1 MTWHAD
7 HPHEEG
13 RLHEE
18 GLSLLKAGQLDAAL
32 DRIGRAIDLASEAA
46 LSAQKIALPA
56 QQTAQS
62 AQTTAL
68 PARQTAQLHNS
79 FGVVLAEMGQPEAAA
94 SSFRIALALAPS
106 DAGTWSNL
114 GNAARLAE
122 AHARALALDP
132 DAAGAY
138 GNLASLRQSAG
149 ARAEAE
155 RLWRRALAL
164 RPAFAEAWSNLG
176 ASRQHRGELGFA
188 AEAFPRAIAAD
199 PGFADGWFNRGV
211 LRLLRGDYAGGLAD
225 YEKRWKRRGLIR
237 PALGL
242 RAWTGEDPKGR
253 RLLVWAEQGHGDTI
267 QFARFVPRLGRL
279 GAEVVLAVPRRLVSL
294 LASLAGAGRVVAI
307 EEPLPAADLQAPL
320 MSLPFLLGLGE
331 ATAQPIAPYLVPP
344 SPSAAL
350 GGDGR
355 PLVGLVWAGNPANES
370 DRWRS
375 LALARLAPVL
385 AQDGLRFVSLQFGPG
400 AADVAAAGLE
410 DRIETPDLGDFASTA
425 ALLAS
430 LDLVV
435 TVDTAMAHLAGAIG
449 KEAWV
454 LLAHV
459 PDWRWGMKGERTS
472 WYPSLRLFRQPSPGG
487 WDAVVAELAQALRRR
502 FPGTAGAG

>member
-1 MTWHAD
+1 MTSRAD

-13 RLHEE
+13 
-18 GLSLLKAGQLDAAL
+18 LSLLRAGQLDAAL
-32 DRIGRAIDLASEAA
+32 DRIGRAVDLSPERA
-46 LSAQKIALPA
+46 LFR
-56 QQTAQS
+56 T
-62 AQTTAL
+62 
-68 PARQTAQLHNS
+68 S
-79 FGVVLAEMGQPEAAA
+79 FGVVLAGLGLDEAARA
-94 SSFRIALALAPS
+94 AWRSALVLYPAEPLAWVNLANAAEAADKGRAAFGLHRRALSVDPLNVAALGNLGALEQRRGDSEAALRRYAQALVLDP
-106 DAGTWSNL
+106 AEARLWSNL
-114 GNAARLAE
+114 GSARHWAGRLA
-122 AHARALALDP
+122 AAGSALDRALALVSDL
-132 DAAGAY
+132 AGTR
-138 GNLASLRQSAG
+138 LD
-149 ARAEAE
+149 RAV
-155 RLWRRALAL
+155 
-164 RPAFAEAWSNLG
+164 N
-176 ASRQHRGELGFA
+176 
-188 AEAFPRAIAAD
+188 
-199 PGFADGWFNRGV
+199 
-211 LRLLRGDYAGGLAD
+211 RLLQGDYGQGLVD
-225 YEKRWKRRGLIR
+225 YEARRLKPGAPRPPAALPAWK
-237 PALGL
+237 
-242 RAWTGEDPKGR
+242 GEDPKGR
-253 RLLVWAEQGHGDTI
+253 RLLVWAEQGQGDTI

-400 AADVAAAGLE
+400 AAAVAAAGLE
-410 DRIETPDLGDFASTA
+410 TRIETPDLGDFASTA

-435 TVDTAMAHLAGAIG
+435 TVDTAMAHLAGAMG
-449 KEAWV
+449 REAWV

-459 PDWRWGMKGERTS
+459 PDWRWGTRGERTP

-487 WDAVVAELAQALRRR
+487 WDAVVAELAEALAKRFSDAARR
-502 FPGTAGAG
+502 